1 MKTQTFD
8 TIYAEAPGRD
18 MLMILLDTVKILF
31 YVRKENS
38 NNNILEVF

>member
-1 MKTQTFD
+1 
-8 TIYAEAPGRD
+8 
-18 MLMILLDTVKILF
+18 MLKLGQRYVNDTVKILF